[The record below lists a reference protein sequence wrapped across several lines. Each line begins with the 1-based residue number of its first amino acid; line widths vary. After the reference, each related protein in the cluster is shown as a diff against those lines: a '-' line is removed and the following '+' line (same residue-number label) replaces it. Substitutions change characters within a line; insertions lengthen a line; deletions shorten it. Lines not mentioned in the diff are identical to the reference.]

1 MQMDRPDALT
11 MSSLASLAAVTVS
24 TRISGTT
31 VVNQD
36 REEICGITWGHT
48 HTDTHKHTHSVKK
61 MDTIIYGTQIHFILK
76 CLHFMQGNLYLV
88 TTQQWGKKIC
98 GFSFREDFIIS
109 VSMFHINHWDWYKAA
124 SSSSLD
130 YSAAVALVTA
140 LYLATPLLDGYR
152 LLAVDEATSCAGCD
166 TT

>member
-48 HTDTHKHTHSVKK
+48 HTNTHSVKK
-61 MDTIIYGTQIHFILK
+61 NGHN
-76 CLHFMQGNLYLV
+76 NLWYADPFYFEMSPSYAGQPV
-88 TTQQWGKKIC
+88 SCDNTTRGEKIC
-98 GFSFREDFIIS
+98 GFSFQEYFIIS
-109 VSMFHINHWDWYKAA
+109 DSMFCINHWDWYKAA
-124 SSSSLD
+124 SSFSLD

-166 TT
+166 AT

>member
-1 MQMDRPDALT
+1 MQMGRPDALT

-48 HTDTHKHTHSVKK
+48 HTHGHTQTHTQCKENGHNNLWYTDPFYFEMSPSYAGQSVSC
-61 MDTIIYGTQIHFILK
+61 D
-76 CLHFMQGNLYLV
+76 N
-88 TTQQWGKKIC
+88 TTRGKIC

-109 VSMFHINHWDWYKAA
+109 MFRINHWDWYKAA
-124 SSSSLD
+124 SSCSLD
-130 YSAAVALVTA
+130 YSAAVSLVTA
-140 LYLATPLLDGYR
+140 LYLATLLLDGYR

>member
-1 MQMDRPDALT
+1 MQMDRPDGLT
-11 MSSLASLAAVTVS
+11 MSSLASFAAVTVS

-48 HTDTHKHTHSVKK
+48 HGHTQTHTQCKK
-61 MDTIIYGTQIHFILK
+61 NGHNHLWYANPFYFEMSPSYAGQPVSCD
-76 CLHFMQGNLYLV
+76 N
-88 TTQQWGKKIC
+88 TTRGKKIC
-98 GFSFREDFIIS
+98 GFSFQEDFIIS
-109 VSMFHINHWDWYKAA
+109 DSMFHNNHWDWYKAA
-124 SSSSLD
+124 SSLSLD
-130 YSAAVALVTA
+130 YSAAVALVAA
-140 LYLATPLLDGYR
+140 LYLATPLLDSYR